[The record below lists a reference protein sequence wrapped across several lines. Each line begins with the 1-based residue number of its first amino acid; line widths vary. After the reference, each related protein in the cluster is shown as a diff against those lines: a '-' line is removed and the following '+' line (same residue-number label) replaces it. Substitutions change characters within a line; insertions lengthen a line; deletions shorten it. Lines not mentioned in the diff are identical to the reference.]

1 MKNIKDY
8 YSELY
13 YISMFPRNGN
23 TVNVMDTNEKDT
35 PLYRETELHEEYA
48 SLNNRKEVTALQVEF
63 FSKKNIQNI
72 QDNIRFTVY
81 KKVNKVIGEQSQ
93 IDLHILM
100 TAMYDEYGENT
111 ECGFD
116 IAIKKL
122 NEKVIDQS
130 VKIVVTNLQ
139 QYLLY
144 LVDKSSKLP
153 VPPPRQK
160 SLSIKGERVLE
171 NNFLI

>member
-1 MKNIKDY
+1 MI
-8 YSELY
+8 
-13 YISMFPRNGN
+13 PRNGN
-23 TVNVMDTNEKDT
+23 TVNIMDVNEKES
-35 PLYRETELHEEYA
+35 PLFKETQIHEDYA
-48 SLNNRKEVTALQVEF
+48 SLNNRKEVTALQKEF
-63 FSKKNIQNI
+63 FSKANVQKI
-72 QDNIRFTVY
+72 QDNIRFSVY
-81 KKVNKVIGEQSQ
+81 KKVNKIIDEQSQ

-116 IAIKKL
+116 IAISKL
-122 NEKVIDQS
+122 NEKVVDQS
-130 VKIVVTNLQ
+130 VKIIITNLQ

-144 LVDKSSKLP
+144 LVDKSSSLP

-171 NNFLI
+171 NSYNLI